1 VAYKSNPSG
10 GSVFHLAC
18 SISFSHIGMHP
29 FDLNLHPFDLNFVGA
44 DEEEEFIPSK
54 FHIDMY

>member
-1 VAYKSNPSG
+1 M
-10 GSVFHLAC
+10 FHLAC
-18 SISFSHIGMHP
+18 SISFSHSGMHP

-44 DEEEEFIPSK
+44 EEEEEFISGK